1 MSTTP
6 EEPQGLGGMTTVA
19 SDAVDEVAPEM
30 RLPSSILPLP
40 TSMMSSF
47 SSWWNLSP
55 AQTAEAELFLVRRS
69 GYFKGATVGNASECT
84 DDGPDALSAAYRLVT
99 GSAKEA
105 QPLATGPAKFFT
117 VGTQCESD
125 GKVGCIRLVDIGAP
139 PAGTSR
145 EGVLSRL
152 GLRHHPRKINTLEIG
167 TPVPRAEQDPHEQ
180 KVVLVHGY
188 AAGLAFFYR
197 NMQMFGSLP
206 NSRFF
211 ALDWLGMGRS
221 SRPPYALPHSKAR
234 SAERIEAAESYFLAS
249 LEQWREKMQ
258 IDKMVLVG
266 HSLGGYLS
274 VAYALRY
281 PERVERLVLVSPVGI
296 PEGSWHPGAAPER
309 PAQDEAVSDDA
320 ASDCSDSSVQ
330 PPMPPRRLNTRTMS
344 VLGWLWD
351 RNVSIFSL
359 LRSTS
364 FFAPWL
370 VSGYTRRR
378 FANIPP
384 EELQCMHAYCHGIF
398 AGRGSSEYCCM
409 SSCADP
415 VSDILAPGAYARSPL
430 IHRIGKLKMPT
441 LFLYVG
447 SVLCAARLTAGRQ
460 RLDGHPR
467 RAGRAA
473 APARR
478 RQHGLASG
486 QDIQGRYVVRDSHT
500 GHHLYLDNPR
510 RFNEALTSFLLRRAP

>member
-6 EEPQGLGGMTTVA
+6 EQPHGLEGMA
-19 SDAVDEVAPEM
+19 AAAGDAAGEVAPEM
-30 RLPSSILPLP
+30 RLPSSILPMP
-40 TSMMSSF
+40 SSMMSSI

-55 AQTAEAELFLVRRS
+55 AQTAEAELFLVRKS
-69 GYFKGATVGNASECT
+69 GYFGGATIGNASACT
-84 DDGPDALSAAYRLVT
+84 VDGPDALSTAYRLVSE
-99 GSAKEA
+99 SAKEA
-105 QPLATGPAKFFT
+105 QPLAPGPAKFFT
-117 VGTQCESD
+117 VGTQCASD

-152 GLRHHPRKINTLEIG
+152 GLRHHPRQINTLEIG

-221 SRPPYALPHSKAR
+221 SRPPYALPPSKAR
-234 SAERIEAAESYFLAS
+234 SAERVEAAESYFLAS

-296 PEGSWHPGAAPER
+296 PEGSWQPAAASER
-309 PAQDEAVSDDA
+309 LAESEAESDDA
-320 ASDCSDSSVQ
+320 ASDHSDSSGKA
-330 PPMPPRRLNTRTMS
+330 PMPPRRLNTRTLS
-344 VLGWLWD
+344 TLGWLWD
-351 RNVSIFSL
+351 RNVSIFGL

-398 AGRGSSEYCCM
+398 AGRGSSEYCCTY
-409 SSCADP
+409 SWTDP

-430 IHRIGKLKMPT
+430 IHRIDKLRMPT
-441 LFLYVG
+441 LFLYVRCRG
-447 SVLCAARLTAGRQ
+447 CTARLTAGRQ
-460 RLDGHPR
+460 RLDGYPR

-473 APARR
+473 APARC
-478 RQHGLASG
+478 G
-486 QDIQGRYVVRDSHT
+486 QLGHACAQDFQSWYVVCDSLA

-510 RFNEALTSFLLRRAP
+510 RVNEALAAFLLRRAP